1 MDKLTK
7 IIATI
12 GPVSDSQE
20 TIEELILAG
29 VNVFRF
35 NFKHSDVEWHNE
47 RIERVVAVAAKL
59 GMPVGTLIDLQGPE
73 IRINMPVEELEVAEG
88 ESLWFGKV
96 VFEDASKK
104 GLSISHP
111 DIIPHLKDGQKI
123 LADDGAFE
131 FKVSKKGEEC
141 FLVSETAGVLK
152 VRKSMNIPG
161 ADFPFPVLIDRDF
174 EGLKLA
180 AKNNVDF
187 VALSFVRTADDLRV
201 VREEMKKNGVG
212 GRLVA
217 KIETEKAIANLE
229 EIVAESDAVMV
240 ARGDL
245 GVEMPI
251 ERIPYYQKL
260 IIKKCIEAGKPVI
273 TATQMLESMIEN
285 RYPTRAEVSDIG
297 NATYDFTDA
306 VMLSGET
313 ATGKHA
319 VGAVRVMAKTV
330 AFNEGQFLEDTRAWF
345 DFKLT
350 DTEAVVC
357 NSAYNLY
364 LEMRKLGD
372 KVAGF
377 IVFTE
382 SGRTARLLS
391 NFRPKVPI
399 CAFCPDRE
407 TAESLLLNFGV
418 FPVIQGKKYERLKE
432 VTRSQV
438 LTGIGYL
445 LGRKMIEGGKK
456 YIVLHGDVWARE
468 GGTSTVKVVTA

>member
-59 GMPVGTLIDLQGPE
+59 GMPV
-73 IRINMPVEELEVAEG
+73 EELEVAEG

-131 FKVSKKGEEC
+131 FKISKKGEEC

-152 VRKSMNIPG
+152 VRKSMNVPG

-187 VALSFVRTADDLRV
+187 VALSFVRTARDI
-201 VREEMKKNGVG
+201 
-212 GRLVA
+212 
-217 KIETEKAIANLE
+217 IE
-229 EIVAESDAVMV
+229 
-240 ARGDL
+240 
-245 GVEMPI
+245 
-251 ERIPYYQKL
+251 
-260 IIKKCIEAGKPVI
+260 
-273 TATQMLESMIEN
+273 
-285 RYPTRAEVSDIG
+285 
-297 NATYDFTDA
+297 
-306 VMLSGET
+306 LSE
-313 ATGKHA
+313 
-319 VGAVRVMAKTV
+319 
-330 AFNEGQFLEDTRAWF
+330 
-345 DFKLT
+345 
-350 DTEAVVC
+350 
-357 NSAYNLY
+357 
-364 LEMRKLGD
+364 
-372 KVAGF
+372 
-377 IVFTE
+377 
-382 SGRTARLLS
+382 
-391 NFRPKVPI
+391 
-399 CAFCPDRE
+399 
-407 TAESLLLNFGV
+407 
-418 FPVIQGKKYERLKE
+418 
-432 VTRSQV
+432 
-438 LTGIGYL
+438 
-445 LGRKMIEGGKK
+445 
-456 YIVLHGDVWARE
+456 
-468 GGTSTVKVVTA
+468 